1 MHLKAIEGA
10 IAQLNNFAALE
21 LDHYS
26 PEVIESDFYQF
37 MQTATELSAAA
48 FLLLAK
54 IAATSST
61 LHTLDLSFNYL
72 GEHAL
77 AVAEAVA
84 ASPTLHTLDLSTN
97 SLNERQAAGVAEALT
112 ESLTLHT
119 LDLSLNLLDPD
130 GRNENFSVAFG
141 VACAAMPALHI
152 LNLSDNGLNGRQ
164 AAEIA
169 EALTES
175 LTLHTLDLSNN
186 SLGAALKG
194 FSAAFGAACAAMP
207 ALHILNLSNN
217 DLAGEDKA
225 AISAPIEAHN
235 YEIAKWSLADEFF
248 AGFTGTVELIYN
260 IDLFMKFLKKK
271 K

>member
-37 MQTATELSAAA
+37 MQTATELSAADSHRELTPAA

-61 LHTLDLSFNYL
+61 LHTLDLSY
-72 GEHAL
+72 
-77 AVAEAVA
+77 
-84 ASPTLHTLDLSTN
+84 
-97 SLNERQAAGVAEALT
+97 
-112 ESLTLHT
+112 
-119 LDLSLNLLDPD
+119 
-130 GRNENFSVAFG
+130 
-141 VACAAMPALHI
+141 
-152 LNLSDNGLNGRQ
+152 
-164 AAEIA
+164 
-169 EALTES
+169 
-175 LTLHTLDLSNN
+175 N

-225 AISAPIEAHN
+225 AITAPIEAHN

-248 AGFTGTVELIYN
+248 AGFTGTGIEILGELSSVISDVLGVDLGVE
-260 IDLFMKFLKKK
+260 IDLSI
-271 K
+271 